1 MNLERQI
8 YNNII
13 NLEEISEISKCIQCG
28 TCSGSCPLHDKM
40 EHTPR
45 GLFALIRDYE
55 VMTALSSNTMWYC
68 VSCYACT
75 TRCPRNIPITG
86 IMYRLK
92 EISQKH
98 NIASDSNKIGDLYQ
112 AFNYSIKKTG
122 KANETLIMRQFALK
136 NPKVLVKSLKLGIK
150 LLQKKRLP
158 LTNRTTKT
166 PQKMKNLFHPKT
178 G

>member
-1 MNLERQI
+1 MPAKYPYHR
-8 YNNII
+8 Y
-13 NLEEISEISKCIQCG
+13 
-28 TCSGSCPLHDKM
+28 
-40 EHTPR
+40 
-45 GLFALIRDYE
+45 Y
-55 VMTALSSNTMWYC
+55 
-68 VSCYACT
+68 VSLK
-75 TRCPRNIPITG
+75 RNQ
-86 IMYRLK
+86 
-92 EISQKH
+92 SKH